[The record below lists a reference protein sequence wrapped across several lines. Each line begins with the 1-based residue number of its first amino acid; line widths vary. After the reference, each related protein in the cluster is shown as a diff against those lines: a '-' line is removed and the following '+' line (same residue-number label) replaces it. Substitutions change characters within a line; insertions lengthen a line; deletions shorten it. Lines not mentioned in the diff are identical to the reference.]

1 MARYIDYK
9 RFETP
14 PQVDSSQELVASLT
28 KIVTGFPP
36 RNHYS
41 KHDLHGLYSGPTSI
55 AYLFLTLSKSS
66 PELIIAH
73 RNPAYWCR
81 KYLYDSYHEVPVTP
95 SRCGVANETLARLA
109 VGAVAEQSE
118 KLVDLFLSFV
128 PAVLAEEGDK
138 ASNEWLYG
146 RAGTLYLLR
155 LIRTYTPL
163 NPKVDEAI
171 TAIIEKIIQE
181 GPPWF
186 WHGKGYLG
194 AVHGSIGIVTQIIS
208 SEPKRAMQLEGLV
221 EKLIA
226 AQNSATGNWASSN
239 ESGRDHLVQFC
250 HGAPG
255 FVISL
260 LAVRQ
265 HFTQDSQLLEDI
277 DKAIDIGRDC
287 IYEQGLLAKE
297 PCLCHGATG
306 NAVALDGKKQE
317 HLMRWCQ
324 RDVVEK
330 GLNNGVFRKSDD
342 EWGLFCGEAG
352 RSWGWMLAEGL
363 GKGMIGYS
371 DILNMA

>member
-1 MARYIDYK
+1 MARYIDHNN
-9 RFETP
+9 FETP
-14 PQVDSSQELVASLT
+14 PAADPLQELVASLT

-36 RNHYS
+36 RNNYS

-55 AYLFLTLSKSS
+55 AYLFLALSKSS

-73 RNPAYWCR
+73 RNPGCWCR
-81 KYLYDSYHEVPVTP
+81 KYLYDSHPEVPVTP
-95 SRCGVANETLARLA
+95 SRCGVANETLAHLA

-118 KLVDLFLSFV
+118 KLVDLFLGFV
-128 PAVLAEEGDK
+128 PAVLAEDGDK

-155 LIRTYTPL
+155 LMRTYSPL
-163 NPKVDEAI
+163 NPKIDEAI
-171 TAIIEKIIQE
+171 TAITEKILQE

-186 WHGKGYLG
+186 WHGKEYLG
-194 AVHGSIGIVTQIIS
+194 AVHGSIGIVTQIILS
-208 SEPKRAMQLEGLV
+208 DPQRAIQLKGLV

-226 AQNSATGNWASSN
+226 AQHPATGNWASSN

-260 LAVRQ
+260 LAIRQ
-265 HFTQDSQLLEDI
+265 YCTQDPDLSEKMGQAVEL
-277 DKAIDIGRDC
+277 GQDC
-287 IYEQGLLAKE
+287 IYQQGLLAKE

-306 NAVALDGKKQE
+306 NAVALDGKRQE

-330 GLNNGVFRKSDD
+330 CLNNGVFWKSDD

-371 DILNMA
+371 DI

>member
-1 MARYIDYK
+1 MARYIDHK
-9 RFETP
+9 SFKTP
-14 PQVDSSQELVASLT
+14 PPADSTQELVASLT

-36 RNHYS
+36 RNNYS

-55 AYLFLTLSKSS
+55 AYLFLVLSKSS

-73 RNPAYWCR
+73 RNPGCWCR
-81 KYLYDSYHEVPVTP
+81 KYLYDSHPEVPVTP

-109 VGAVAEQSE
+109 VAAVAEQSE

-128 PAVLAEEGDK
+128 PAVLAEDREK

-155 LIRTYTPL
+155 LIRTYTPP
-163 NPKVDEAI
+163 NPNVDEAI
-171 TAIIEKIIQE
+171 AAIVEKILRE
-181 GPPWF
+181 GPPWL
-186 WHGKGYLG
+186 WHGKEYLG
-194 AVHGSIGIVTQIIS
+194 AVHGSIGIITQIIL
-208 SEPKRAMQLEGLV
+208 SEPKWAIHLKGLV

-226 AQNSATGNWASSN
+226 AQNTVTGNWASSN

-255 FVISL
+255 FVIAL

-265 HFTQDSQLLEDI
+265 FFTQDSQFLEEI
-277 DKAIDIGRDC
+277 DKAVDIGRDC
-287 IYEQGLLAKE
+287 IYQQGLLAKE

-306 NAVALDGKKQE
+306 NAVALDGKRQE

-324 RDVVEK
+324 CDVVEK
-330 GLNNGVFRKSDD
+330 GLNSGVFRKSDD

-352 RSWGWMLAEGL
+352 RSWGWMLAKGL

-371 DILNMA
+371 DI

>member
-1 MARYIDYK
+1 MARYIDYQN
-9 RFETP
+9 FETP
-14 PQVDSSQELVASLT
+14 PPANSSQELIVSLT
-28 KIVTGFPP
+28 KVVTGFPP
-36 RNHYS
+36 RNNYS

-55 AYLFLTLSKSS
+55 AYLFLVLSRSS
-66 PELIIAH
+66 PELIVAH

-81 KYLYDSYHEVPVTP
+81 KYLYNSQHEVPVTP

-109 VGAVAEQSE
+109 VGAMFEQSE
-118 KLVDLFLSFV
+118 KSVDLFLNFV
-128 PAVLAEEGDK
+128 PVVLAEDGDK

-146 RAGTLYLLR
+146 RAGMLYLLR
-155 LIRTYTPL
+155 LIRTYTPP
-163 NPKVDEAI
+163 NHKVDEAI
-171 TAIIEKIIQE
+171 TAIIVKILQS

-186 WHGKGYLG
+186 WHGKEYLG
-194 AVHGSIGIVTQIIS
+194 AVHGSIGILTQIIL
-208 SEPKRAMQLEGLV
+208 SEPKRAMQLKGLV

-226 AQNSATGNWASSN
+226 AQNPATGNWASSN

-265 HFTQDSQLLEDI
+265 YLTHDSQLLEDI
-277 DKAIDIGRDC
+277 DKAIDIGRKC
-287 IYEQGLLAKE
+287 IYQQGLLAKE

-306 NAVALDGKKQE
+306 NAVALDANKQE

-330 GLNNGVFRKSDD
+330 GLNNGVFRKGDD
-342 EWGLFCGEAG
+342 QWGLFCGEAG
-352 RSWGWMLAEGL
+352 RSWGWMLADGL
-363 GKGMIGYS
+363 GEGRIGYS
-371 DILNMA
+371 DI